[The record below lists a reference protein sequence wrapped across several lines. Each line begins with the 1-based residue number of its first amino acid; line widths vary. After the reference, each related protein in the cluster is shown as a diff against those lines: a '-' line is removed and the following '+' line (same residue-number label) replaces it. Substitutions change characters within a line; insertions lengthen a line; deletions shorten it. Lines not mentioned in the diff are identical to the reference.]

1 MADLRSF
8 LFPDRV
14 AFGLLVLLLA
24 ACPVARGQVY
34 YHDQEVHVR
43 DLPKLTAQT
52 HSASD
57 VLLTA
62 LDTIFHDKDVCC
74 GRDSALQDGASAA
87 DPQSLKDVARKLEG
101 RHLFADGRPIK
112 VTAEYLAPDQMNAS
126 HVISMMLNQHA
137 ALMEW
142 DSHLYVVHGVL
153 FDETKDYGGLPTI
166 FAVHK
171 LLLWDLRYSDS
182 RRDTF
187 FDRLDDDIG
196 KVQGLLFLQAT
207 PQ

>member
-14 AFGLLVLLLA
+14 AFGLLVFFLA
-24 ACPVARGQVY
+24 VCSAAQGQVY
-34 YHDQEVHVR
+34 YHDQEVHVH
-43 DLPKLTAQT
+43 DLPKLTART

-74 GRDSALQDGASAA
+74 GKDSALQDSASAA

-101 RHLFADGRPIK
+101 RHLFADGRSMK
-112 VTAEYLAPDQMNAS
+112 VTVEYLAPDQLNAS
-126 HVISMMLNQHA
+126 HVISMMLNQRA

-153 FDETKDYGGLPTI
+153 FDETEDYSGLPTI

-187 FDRLDDDIG
+187 FDRLNDDIG